1 MENIITIQT
10 LCYVV
15 LFSLL
20 IYIALE
26 IYGRVT
32 HIYHVKTRK
41 RSQVHHTDVEQTTP
55 ESNDEAWLNHIRENN
70 RATFNTARLSRYSM
84 VKRNRI

>member
-41 RSQVHHTDVEQTTP
+41 RSKVHHTDEEPVLTIT
-55 ESNDEAWLNHIRENN
+55 DEAWVNHIRENN

>member
-32 HIYHVKTRK
+32 HIYAVKTRK
-41 RSQVHHTDVEQTTP
+41 RSKVHHNDEEPILTVT
-55 ESNDEAWLNHIRENN
+55 DEAWANHIRENN
-70 RATFNTARLSRYSM
+70 RTTFNTARLSRYSM
-84 VKRNRI
+84 IKRNRI

>member
-41 RSQVHHTDVEQTTP
+41 RRKVHHNDEEPILTVT
-55 ESNDEAWLNHIRENN
+55 DEAWANHIRENN
-70 RATFNTARLSRYSM
+70 RTTFNTARLSRYSM
-84 VKRNRI
+84 IKRNRI

>member
-41 RSQVHHTDVEQTTP
+41 RSKVHHTDEEPVLTIT
-55 ESNDEAWLNHIRENN
+55 DEAWVNHNQRE
-70 RATFNTARLSRYSM
+70 
-84 VKRNRI
+84 

>member
-41 RSQVHHTDVEQTTP
+41 RSKVHRNDEEPILTVT
-55 ESNDEAWLNHIRENN
+55 DEAWANHIRENN

-84 VKRNRI
+84 VKRNRV

>member
-1 MENIITIQT
+1 M
-10 LCYVV
+10 V

-41 RSQVHHTDVEQTTP
+41 RSKVHHTDEEPVLTIT
-55 ESNDEAWLNHIRENN
+55 DEAWVNHIRENN

>member
-32 HIYHVKTRK
+32 HIYHVKTRN
-41 RSQVHHTDVEQTTP
+41 RSKVHH
-55 ESNDEAWLNHIRENN
+55 NDEAPILTVTDEAWANHIRENN
-70 RATFNTARLSRYSM
+70 RTTFNTARLSRYSM
-84 VKRNRI
+84 IKRNRI

>member
-20 IYIALE
+20 IYIGLE

-32 HIYHVKTRK
+32 HIYNVKTRK
-41 RSQVHHTDVEQTTP
+41 RSKIHQTDVEQPTSEIT
-55 ESNDEAWLNHIRENN
+55 DEAWMNHIRENN

-84 VKRNRI
+84 VKRNRV

>member
-41 RSQVHHTDVEQTTP
+41 RSKIHH
-55 ESNDEAWLNHIRENN
+55 NDEEP
-70 RATFNTARLSRYSM
+70 T
-84 VKRNRI
+84 